1 MLLGTLKRV
10 DEIILTGNLD
20 ELDQLKLK
28 VNDIITK
35 VNGVKVMTTNEFRVI
50 IEESDLRQ
58 GDRIKIQIYR
68 NGRYLNKILAL
79 GKVDP

>member
-1 MLLGTLKRV
+1 
-10 DEIILTGNLD
+10 
-20 ELDQLKLK
+20 
-28 VNDIITK
+28 
-35 VNGVKVMTTNEFRVI
+35 MTTNEFRVI

-79 GKVDP
+79 GKVGP